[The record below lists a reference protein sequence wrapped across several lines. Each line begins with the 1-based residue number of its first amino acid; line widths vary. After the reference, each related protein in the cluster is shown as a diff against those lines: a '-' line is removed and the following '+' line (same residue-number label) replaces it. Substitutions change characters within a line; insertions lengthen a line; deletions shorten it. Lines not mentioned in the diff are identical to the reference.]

1 MSLPGLSAVLQSSR
15 AAAWWQG
22 VAEFFAYHGVWAF
35 GVRIMRLW
43 SLRTKMALLVTVMA
57 VPLAW
62 LMVQQIRSHNAGV
75 QLYEQRLAGLQVAQ
89 AYQALAIQFTQQAQ
103 AFDDGKPVD
112 NTAAALALTALGAAV
127 ARATDDGLAPLAA
140 AWRANQPALAA
151 IVSDG
156 SNSPGVRRAARIT
169 ARPAMVRL
177 YAAAL
182 DSSQL
187 LLDVDPAADA
197 PLRVAF
203 DHLPTLRRELN
214 RLHSV
219 LSRQSV
225 LQEQTPRPL
234 ADLHGL
240 TIRAAAAIAD
250 LDRYTGLMARAA
262 AVLQGAAHSESE
274 SVLLQLRAV
283 IAHAK
288 TSMLAL
294 EPATD
299 LPALRNELTALL
311 PAIDVLQRQ
320 LATQSEGRLLAQLSE
335 ARAGQ
340 RWLSVL
346 LLFTTA
352 LASYLAYSFFLVMR
366 GGLAPLSQQMH
377 RMAKGD
383 LSARPLARG
392 GDEVADTMQAMTVSL
407 ARLSDLLASVR
418 QGVGAI
424 TQASIQIADGNA
436 DLSNRSRRAGAGLDQ
451 LVLGVTRY
459 AEQLQACSRTV
470 ESVVTTVQALRLAS
484 VHNRKQMRRLQ
495 ERMGSLRGK
504 SREIGEIVNLIDTIA
519 FRTNILALNAS
530 VEASKAGD
538 AGRGFA
544 VVAQEVRALATRSAD
559 SARRISE
566 IVAGSTLEIEQS
578 GALADETGQSI
589 QAADVHADAL
599 HAAMSGVAD
608 LTHQGDRESAV
619 MLDEV
624 RLLQDSTAEN
634 LALVEQLAVA
644 SGALRGQG
652 ERLSLKVGLFKL
664 S

>member
-1 MSLPGLSAVLQSSR
+1 MSLPGLSAALDPHR
-15 AAAWWQG
+15 AHAWWRG
-22 VAEFFAYHGVWAF
+22 VVEFFAYHGIWAV
-35 GVRIMRLW
+35 GVRVMRLW
-43 SLRTKMALLVTVMA
+43 SLRTKMVLLVTVMA

-75 QLYEQRLAGLQVAQ
+75 QRYEQRLAGLRVAQ
-89 AYQALAIQFTQQAQ
+89 AWQALATQFVQQAQ
-103 AFDDGKPVD
+103 AFDEGKPVD
-112 NTAAALALTALGAAV
+112 NSAAAQALTALDTAV
-127 ARATDDGLAPLAA
+127 ARATEGGMAALAV
-140 AWRANQPALAA
+140 AWRTHQPALAA
-151 IVSDG
+151 VVGDG
-156 SNSPGVRRAARIT
+156 ANSPGARRAARGM
-169 ARPAMVRL
+169 ARTPMAAV

-182 DSSQL
+182 DTSL
-187 LLDVDPAADA
+187 LLVDADPAADA
-197 PLRVAF
+197 QLSAAF
-203 DHLPTLRRELN
+203 DHLPTLRREL
-214 RLHSV
+214 
-219 LSRQSV
+219 SRVRSALVRQIA
-225 LQEQTPRPL
+225 LQEQSPRPL
-234 ADLHGL
+234 ADLHGQMIL
-240 TIRAAAAIAD
+240 AAVGLAN
-250 LDRYTGLMARAA
+250 LDRTAVMMARSS
-262 AVLQGAAHSESE
+262 AVFEGAARSQAEA
-274 SVLLQLRAV
+274 VMLPLQAV
-283 IAHAK
+283 ISHARA
-288 TSMLAL
+288 SLLGL
-294 EPATD
+294 EPAAD
-299 LPALRNELTALL
+299 LPALRSELSALL
-311 PAIDVLQRQ
+311 PAIDLLQVH
-320 LATQSEGRLLAQLSE
+320 LATQAEHHMLAKVADAQ
-335 ARAGQ
+335 AGQ
-340 RWLSVL
+340 RGLTLL

-366 GGLAPLSQQMH
+366 GGLAQLSQQMH

-424 TQASIQIADGNA
+424 TQASMQIADGNA

-451 LVLGVTRY
+451 LVLGVARY

-495 ERMGSLRGK
+495 VRMGSLRGK

-538 AGRGFA
+538 AGRGFS

-589 QAADVHADAL
+589 QAADVHADAI
-599 HAAMSGVAD
+599 HAAMSGVAE
-608 LTHQGDRESAV
+608 LTHQGDRESAAIQ
-619 MLDEV
+619 DEV
-624 RLLQDSTAEN
+624 RLLQDSTAKN
-634 LALVEQLAVA
+634 LALIEQVA
-644 SGALRGQG
+644 AASDALRGQG